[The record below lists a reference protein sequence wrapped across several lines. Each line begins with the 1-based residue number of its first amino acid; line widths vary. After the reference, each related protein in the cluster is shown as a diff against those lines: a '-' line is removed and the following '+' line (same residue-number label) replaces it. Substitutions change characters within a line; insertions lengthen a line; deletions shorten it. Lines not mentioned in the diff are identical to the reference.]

1 MGGNIRNYY
10 LETLSDLI
18 EEKIGEYVFDDT
30 RFALSVK
37 RADGQFPVVTVL
49 FRNAPTN
56 AIGALSLTV
65 NTFNPINE
73 NFSVLCHGG
82 KFKGKAYESKIFFDF
97 AMRVERV
104 IRLATIKAYKRVA

>member
-1 MGGNIRNYY
+1 MGGNIRNFY

-18 EEKIGEYVFDDT
+18 EEKIGEYVFDDA

-49 FRNAPTN
+49 FRNVPTN
-56 AIGALSLTV
+56 AVGALNLTV
-65 NTFNPINE
+65 NTFDPVNE

-82 KFKGKAYESKIFFDF
+82 KFKGKAFESKDFFDF

-104 IRLATIKAYKRVA
+104 MRLATIKAYKRVS

>member
-37 RADGQFPVVTVL
+37 RADGQFPVVTET
-49 FRNAPTN
+49 FRQMQ
-56 AIGALSLTV
+56 L
-65 NTFNPINE
+65 
-73 NFSVLCHGG
+73 
-82 KFKGKAYESKIFFDF
+82 
-97 AMRVERV
+97 ER
-104 IRLATIKAYKRVA
+104 